1 MPDPRRTF
9 APVVG
14 LGLASGTLAA
24 VAGTRPWVVAA
35 DANGPTPDPL
45 GLVAD
50 AGEMPLG
57 LALALVLLAC
67 WGVLLVSRGVVR
79 RVVAGLALLAALG
92 LTVTVV
98 VAFFTLPDQV
108 TAAQL
113 QTAVPR
119 DDVFVNR
126 ISAWYLAA
134 AAGALLSVV
143 SAALA
148 LWWVPA
154 WPEMGRRYDAP
165 GAGTESRTAAEEPSS
180 LDLWKSI
187 DEGRDPTVG
196 SG

>member
-1 MPDPRRTF
+1 MPEPRKTF
-9 APVVG
+9 GPVLG

-24 VAGTRPWVVAA
+24 VAGTKAWVVGTDGSA
-35 DANGPTPDPL
+35 PDPL

-50 AGEMPLG
+50 AGEMPLSW
-57 LALALVLLAC
+57 ALALVLLAC

-79 RVVAGLALLAALG
+79 RIVAGLALLAALG

-98 VAFFTLPDQV
+98 VAFSTLPEQV
-108 TAAQL
+108 TAAQMEGAL
-113 QTAVPR
+113 PLDEVGTT
-119 DDVFVNR
+119 F
-126 ISAWYLAA
+126 SAWYLVAVV
-134 AAGALLSVV
+134 GALLSVV

-148 LWWVPA
+148 VWWAPA

-165 GAGTESRTAAEEPSS
+165 GATRGSETTAEEPSS